1 MRNLSKNFENREINY
16 SKLLEYGFVKEKNSY
31 IYEKDI
37 VEKHFKVI
45 MEISEDKQIS
55 KVIDTLTNEEY
66 ILADVQDSSGD
77 FVGKV
82 KDAYNLVINNVIN
95 KCTNSNIFKSE
106 QTKEIIKYI
115 KEKYH
120 DDLEFL
126 WEKFPTDAIWRNKQ
140 NKKWYGLI
148 LTIDENKLGIKG
160 NKKVEIIDLRYPKE
174 DIKNIVDNKKI
185 FPGYHMNK
193 NSWLTIK
200 LDGSVTSKEIYKLID
215 ISYELSLSKKYF
227 WYWFI

>member
-31 IYEKDI
+31 IYEVDI
-37 VEKHFKVI
+37 CNNHFKVI
-45 MEISEDKQIS
+45 IEITKDQQTS
-55 KVIDTLTNEEY
+55 KVIDTITNEGY

-82 KDAYNLVINNVIN
+82 KDEYNLVINEVIN

-106 QTKEIIKYI
+106 QTKEVIKYI
-115 KEKYH
+115 KEKYY

-126 WEKFPTDAIWRNKQ
+126 WEKFPDNAIWRNKQ
-140 NKKWYGLI
+140 NNKWYGLI
-148 LTIDENKLGIKG
+148 LTIDENKLGIKE
-160 NKKVEIIDLRYPKE
+160 NKKIEIIDLRYPKE

-200 LDGSVTSKEIYKLID
+200 LDGSVNSKEIYKLID
-215 ISYELSLSKKYF
+215 ISYELSIKK
-227 WYWFI
+227 

>member
-1 MRNLSKNFENREINY
+1 MRDLSKNLENREINY
-16 SKLLEYGFVKEKNSY
+16 SKLLEYGFIRNKNSY
-31 IYEKDI
+31 IYEVDI
-37 VEKHFKVI
+37 CNNRFKVVV
-45 MEISEDKQIS
+45 EISEAKQIS
-55 KVIDTLTNEEY
+55 KVIDKLTNEEY
-66 ILADVQDSSGD
+66 ILADVPDSSGD

-82 KDAYNLVINNVIN
+82 KDEYNLVINDVIN

-106 QTKEIIKYI
+106 QTMEVIKYI

-148 LTIDENKLGIKG
+148 LTIEENKLGIKE
-160 NKKVEIIDLRYPKE
+160 NKKIEIIDLRYPKE

-200 LDGSVTSKEIYKLID
+200 LDGSVTLKEIYKLID
-215 ISYELSLSKKYF
+215 ISYELSLNKK
-227 WYWFI
+227 